1 MCSGYRDSDIGVSVS
16 ASLAHSDYKW
26 IMGCAS
32 LGVITQL
39 GSACYYWRQEIDEE
53 VSSAEG
59 NGSCCS
65 MLNPRNWCSKGSL
78 LKGSMYSWS
87 IGMVSAWF
95 TAFWPMGGDTNA
107 LHYPTAIGF
116 FLAST
121 VAMLLYSIYEWK
133 KHKGKPSLRDP
144 EDPANVSAN
153 SADTPNKSSSSK
165 FSWKGWVGLQIASLV
180 SIFGWQ
186 TSVSSRR
193 HVGHHSCKTKAAGAT
208 DSSTEERK
216 GRRGEGKRG
225 RDRRRSPSPGSRVEI
240 GVRSDSEI

>member
-1 MCSGYRDSDIGVSVS
+1 MGTPNKSCFPAIVSRCCAKPGWCILQGTSFVGLANSTLIPWINYMCSGYRDSDIGVSVS

-39 GSACYYWRQEIDEE
+39 GSACYYWRKEIDEE

-65 MLNPRNWCSKGSL
+65 MLNPRNWVSKGSL

-107 LHYPTAIGF
+107 LHYPDEDVEMKCEALNTDEENPKCQF
-116 FLAST
+116 TPAS
-121 VAMLLYSIYEWK
+121 S
-133 KHKGKPSLRDP
+133 
-144 EDPANVSAN
+144 
-153 SADTPNKSSSSK
+153 
-165 FSWKGWVGLQIASLV
+165 
-180 SIFGWQ
+180 
-186 TSVSSRR
+186 
-193 HVGHHSCKTKAAGAT
+193 
-208 DSSTEERK
+208 
-216 GRRGEGKRG
+216 
-225 RDRRRSPSPGSRVEI
+225 
-240 GVRSDSEI
+240 